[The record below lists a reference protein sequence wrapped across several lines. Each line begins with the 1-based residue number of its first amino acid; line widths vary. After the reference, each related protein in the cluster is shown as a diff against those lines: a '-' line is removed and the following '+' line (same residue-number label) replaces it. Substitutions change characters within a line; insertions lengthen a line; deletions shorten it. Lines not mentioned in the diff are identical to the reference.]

1 MVLAT
6 PQREPE
12 HGGGVNFWPTDPGV
26 LLNLSLLSGT
36 LLRIPTS
43 LLCERRPHLCEG
55 DGFLSSFTLRLEK
68 MMPFLAGAFFTK
80 GGRDQ

>member
-26 LLNLSLLSGT
+26 VLNLSLLSGI

-43 LLCERRPHLCEG
+43 LLCERRLHPVRVLDFFVVYFKTRKE
-55 DGFLSSFTLRLEK
+55 DVLPRWRLLYE
-68 MMPFLAGAFFTK
+68 
-80 GGRDQ
+80 RR